1 MSDWLVKLYDLPA
14 APAAPPPGAV
24 VRKPIGP
31 EHQLLS
37 DWVAASFSAG
47 WASEVRV
54 ALGNR
59 PVSVFIAV
67 SEAAPQAQLLGF
79 ACYDAT
85 VRGLFGPIGVSAA
98 AQGQGLGAGL
108 LRACLDDM
116 RAVGYGYAVVGAA
129 GPGEFFRRV
138 AGATE
143 IPGSSPGVYRGMLK
157 GTPPAAG

>member
-14 APAAPPPGAV
+14 PPVGTPPGIV

-31 EHQLLS
+31 EHDLLRQ
-37 DWVAASFSAG
+37 WVAETFGAG
-47 WASEVRV
+47 WASEVGA

-67 SEAAPQAQLLGF
+67 AQAAAGARLLGF

-85 VRGLFGPIGVSAA
+85 ARGLFGPIGVAA
-98 AQGQGLGAGL
+98 EAQHRGLGAGL

-116 RAVGYGYAVVGAA
+116 RAVGYGYAVIGAA

-138 AGATE
+138 AGAAE
-143 IPGSSPGVYRGMLK
+143 IPGSTPGLYRGMLRAA
-157 GTPPAAG
+157 PPAGR